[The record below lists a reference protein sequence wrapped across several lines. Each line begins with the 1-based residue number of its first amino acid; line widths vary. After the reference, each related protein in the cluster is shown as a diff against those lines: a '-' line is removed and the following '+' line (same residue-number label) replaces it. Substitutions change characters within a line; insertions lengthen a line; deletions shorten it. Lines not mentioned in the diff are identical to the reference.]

1 MATPAPT
8 ATPLAT
14 PTPSPTPT
22 PSATP
27 IPTPT
32 PTPTSTPTP
41 TPTPTP
47 ALTPTPTP
55 LPVAYYE
62 NSFLGFSLAYPVGWV
77 VSETGSLAPV
87 VTVAPRGQTTPSL
100 SVYVDYT
107 ADVLSP
113 AKAGEL
119 AIAQAVS
126 LPGARLLSERELGI
140 TGGSAYE
147 IVIAVGRGEEE
158 QRWLVLLAPR
168 GTQLLTTIL
177 TGPLATFEERAQE
190 YLGILGQ
197 FRLEEPRPF
206 GISRRE
212 ALTIYYPE
220 PLTLDPAQAV
230 ESYTVQYVTQVF
242 GGLVA
247 LSPSLE
253 VVPDLAERWE
263 VSAGGTVYTFYL
275 RPNAR
280 FHDGKPV
287 TAADV
292 KYSWE
297 RAALLGSPT
306 ALTYLG
312 DIVGVEAVVDRTTR
326 EISGVEVV
334 GDKILRVTIDAPK
347 AYFLAKLTFPV
358 AYVVDSKNVEQGLE
372 WWRQPNGT
380 GPFRLKGWEPGIA
393 MALEA
398 NKEYHR
404 GAPKLPYVLFLY
416 LGASP
421 SRTYESGE
429 VDVAFPSLEEVEEI
443 ITSASPLAKELQEKA
458 QLSVFYVGFVTTRPP
473 FDNPEVRRVFLL
485 ATDRQRLLK
494 EVYGDL
500 VALAQGF
507 LPPGLPGYNPQL
519 TPLPYDP
526 AEARRILESI
536 YGTGQLPPIIFT
548 AIGYSAP
555 PPEVQALVEM
565 WRENLGIRVQVRL
578 VDPASYFA
586 LLEAQLDNLFEY
598 GWVADYPDPENFL
611 DILFHSG
618 SFNNSGGYHSEEVDQ
633 LLEKAR
639 VEPDLQAR
647 LQLYQ
652 KVEETLRKDVAA
664 IPLHF
669 GKAYF
674 LVNSRVKGFALSPQG
689 LMNLW
694 QVSLTP

>member
-1 MATPAPT
+1 M
-8 ATPLAT
+8 
-14 PTPSPTPT
+14 
-22 PSATP
+22 
-27 IPTPT
+27 
-32 PTPTSTPTP
+32 
-41 TPTPTP
+41 
-47 ALTPTPTP
+47 
-55 LPVAYYE
+55 
-62 NSFLGFSLAYPVGWV
+62 GFSLAYPVGWV
-77 VSETGSLAPV
+77 VIETGGLAPV
-87 VTVAPRGQTTPSL
+87 VTVISPDKTSPVL

-107 ADVLSP
+107 NEVLSP

-119 AIAQAVS
+119 AIAQALS
-126 LPGARLLSERELGI
+126 LPGARLLSERELEI

-147 IVIAVGRGEEE
+147 LVFAVGRGEGE

-177 TGPLATFEERAQE
+177 TAPLATFEERAQE
-190 YLGILGQ
+190 YLGMLRQ
-197 FRLEEPRPF
+197 LRLEEARPF
-206 GISRRE
+206 GISPRE

-220 PLTLDPAQAV
+220 PFALDPAQAV

-253 VVPDLAERWE
+253 VVGDLAERWE
-263 VSAGGTVYTFYL
+263 PSAGGTVYTFYL

-297 RAALLGSPT
+297 RAAMMGSITVP
-306 ALTYLG
+306 TYLG
-312 DIVGVEAVVDRTTR
+312 DIVGVKEVVDKRTR

-334 GDKILRVTIDAPK
+334 GERTLRVRIDAPK
-347 AYFLAKLTFPV
+347 AYFLAKLTHPV

-380 GPFRLKGWEPGIA
+380 GPFRLKGWEPGMA

-398 NKEYHR
+398 NKAYHR
-404 GAPKLPYVLFLY
+404 SPPQLPYVVFRY
-416 LGASP
+416 LGANP
-421 SRTYESGE
+421 SRMYESGE

-443 ITSASPLAKELQEKA
+443 KVSASPLAKDLQEKA
-458 QLSVFYVGFVTTRPP
+458 QLSVFYIAFNTTRPP
-473 FDNPEVRRVFLL
+473 FNSSEVRRAFLL

-526 AEARRILESI
+526 AEARRILEAA
-536 YGTGQLPPIIFT
+536 YGGGQLPPIIFT
-548 AIGYSAP
+548 APGYIAP
-555 PPEVQALVEM
+555 PPEVGAIVQM
-565 WRENLGIRVQVRL
+565 WRENLGITVQVRL
-578 VDPASYFA
+578 VDPGTYFN
-586 LLEAQLDNLFEY
+586 LLESQPDNIFEF

-611 DILFHSG
+611 DILFHSD
-618 SFNNSGGYHSEEVDQ
+618 SYNNNGGYHSEEVDQ

-652 KVEETLRKDVAA
+652 KAEETLRKDVAA